1 MQDPPTS
8 EEDNAAIIKAINETN
23 RDLLWIGM
31 TAPKQEKWTR
41 SFYGTSGEKG
51 INRKV

>member
-8 EEDNAAIIKAINETN
+8 EEDNAAIIKAINEAN

-31 TAPKQEKWTR
+31 TAPKHSVDIMIAWKKAR
-41 SFYGTSGEKG
+41 MSLRGSMC
-51 INRKV
+51 